1 MAALC
6 EVRFVNMRMWALVA
20 AIALTWRA
28 DPCRGH
34 GTPIVVNIA
43 GGQLQVS
50 NGVVDANG
58 YANWVY
64 ADADPESWLVPGP
77 NSTQLTTLPGFDVN
91 DMQAGEQLSL
101 EVLARP
107 DFSQPGGPQRWLW
120 HWNQAADKVTIAA
133 NAPSL
138 DLLSVRGFMPNV
150 TLDQQTA
157 PTSLT
162 LKIANLLETD
172 IGEHRHIV
180 LYELDDSGP
189 AEIGV
194 YGFFARLESPTYQPS
209 EPFLVTLNNG
219 LEDAIT
225 FQRGALAINAA
236 AGLAGDFDVDGDVD
250 GADFLVWQRTLGTAG
265 APGTFPAA
273 DGSLDGSVNA
283 ADLAI
288 WRAGYGRVVM
298 VPLESGLTGASVPEP
313 CGAALMAIVAAS
325 VLAAGGSRRWT
336 RRQPRPW
343 GPRLGAISRVGLAA
357 ISCPQAYHTR
367 DRNRDC

>member
-1 MAALC
+1 MGCRKIQLCFAAVMAALC
-6 EVRFVNMRMWALVA
+6 EVWFVNMRMWALVA

-28 DPCRGH
+28 NPCRGH
-34 GTPIVVNIA
+34 GTPIVVNVA

-77 NSTQLTTLPGFDVN
+77 NATQLTTLPGFDVN
-91 DMQAGEQLSL
+91 DLQVDEQLSL
-101 EVLARP
+101 EVLGRP
-107 DFSQPGGPQRWLW
+107 DFSQPARPQRWLW

-133 NAPSL
+133 NVPSL
-138 DLLSVRGFMPNV
+138 DLLSVRGFLPNV
-150 TLDQQTA
+150 SLAQQTA
-157 PTSLT
+157 PASTT

-189 AEIGV
+189 AEFGV
-194 YGFFARLESPTYQPS
+194 YGFFARLKSPAYQPS

-250 GADFLVWQRTLGTAG
+250 GADYLMWQRTLGTTG
-265 APGTFPAA
+265 ATGTYPAA

-288 WRAGYGRVVM
+288 WQAEYGRVARG
-298 VPLESGLTGASVPEP
+298 PSEASLAGANVPEP
-313 CGAALMAIVAAS
+313 CGAALMASVVAGL
-325 VLAAGGSRRWT
+325 LAADGSRRGP
-336 RRQPRPW
+336 QPSGR
-343 GPRLGAISRVGLAA
+343 G
-357 ISCPQAYHTR
+357 
-367 DRNRDC
+367 